1 MSAPPDS
8 NPPSPADEV
17 RAMARQTFRS
27 GLAGEAPVQKHQ
39 APQTGR
45 QRYPFRLLAALAL
58 VPLACAAWI
67 ISGYRSG
74 GAPATETAGND
85 PLADEAALLAASGP
99 GMRVYRLSPAPEIRV
114 LLFSSL
120 TLQGHTLNRIGAFV
134 EKAGMPRDR
143 VVNDTELDGAI
154 ANGHDSVETYYYGH
168 DYRAA
173 DLARFFA
180 TAGADHIDLRPEEIA
195 LRQVLVRE
203 GLLAPGAQ
211 GAIISLPPPGNDG
224 IRDAHGRA
232 AILRHEISHGV
243 YFTNPAYAAYVQR
256 FWDSVMDADER
267 QKLRHFLGSEGYD
280 TANDDLIRN
289 ESQAYLV
296 FTPDKRF
303 FSAAAIGMS
312 GSETAALQQKFLD
325 GMPVAWLKSAALA
338 QDIP

>member
-8 NPPSPADEV
+8 NPPTPAEEL

-27 GLAGEAPVQKHQ
+27 GLAGEAAKQKQ
-39 APQTGR
+39 PAALRGR
-45 QRYPFRLLAALAL
+45 KRYSFRLLAVLAL
-58 VPLACAAWI
+58 VPVAAWMAT
-67 ISGYRSG
+67 GYHPRE
-74 GAPATETAGND
+74 APATDAAGGD
-85 PLADEAALLAASGP
+85 PLADEAALLAAGGP
-99 GMRVYRLSPAPEIRV
+99 GMQVYRLTPAPAIRV

-120 TLQGHTLNRIGAFV
+120 VLQGHTLNRIGAFV

-143 VVNDTELDGAI
+143 VVSDAELDAAI
-154 ANGHDSVETYYYGH
+154 ANGHDSAETYYYGH

-180 TAGADHIDLRPEEIA
+180 TADGEHIHLRPEEIA
-195 LRQVLVRE
+195 LRQVLARE
-203 GLLAPGAQ
+203 GMLAHGAQ

-243 YFTNPAYAAYVQR
+243 YFTDPAYAAYVR
-256 FWDSVMDADER
+256 HFWDSVMDAGER
-267 QKLRHFLGSEGYD
+267 QKFRRFLGSEGYD
-280 TANDDLIRN
+280 TGNDDLIRN

-303 FSAAAIGMS
+303 FSAAAVGMTDA
-312 GSETAALQQKFLD
+312 ETAALQQKFLE
-325 GMPVAWLKSAALA
+325 GMPVAWLR
-338 QDIP
+338 P